1 MSTVVIAL
9 LHMPSWQTQGQTYFI
24 KQNTTVANTDIAA
37 ICVNILQAVVPTH
50 QTPQYHTPAL
60 P

>member
-1 MSTVVIAL
+1 MSTVVNAL
-9 LHMPSWQTQGQTYFI
+9 LHMPSWQTQGQIYFI

-37 ICVNILQAVVPTH
+37 ICVNIIHAVVPT
-50 QTPQYHTPAL
+50 QRTPQHHMLAL